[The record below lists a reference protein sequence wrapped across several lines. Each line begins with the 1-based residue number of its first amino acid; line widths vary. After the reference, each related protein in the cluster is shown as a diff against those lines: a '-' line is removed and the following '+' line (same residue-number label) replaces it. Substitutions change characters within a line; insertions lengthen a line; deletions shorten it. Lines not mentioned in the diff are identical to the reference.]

1 MRTPISEAA
10 ALELGYLNQRQ
21 RAVNGRANM
30 NHAAVIGI
38 SFQLSTKIVPPK
50 VVPTTG
56 PGLQPLPDRERV
68 R

>member
-1 MRTPISEAA
+1 M
-10 ALELGYLNQRQ
+10 
-21 RAVNGRANM
+21 NGRANM